1 MTGDGDQPY
10 VDPQT
15 LEDRDMLVYETVAT
29 LEFLGRTP
37 TRSQI
42 GAAAGV
48 DDGEL
53 DELLRSLT
61 ERHLLVRS
69 EAAGEPAFE
78 PARRDF
84 SAVPGDPEGPQRLP

>member
-15 LEDRDMLVYETVAT
+15 LGDRDMQVYETVAT
-29 LEFLGRTP
+29 LEFLGRVP

-48 DDGEL
+48 EDGEL
-53 DELLRSLT
+53 DEMLRSLT

-69 EAAGEPAFE
+69 QADGEPAFQ
-78 PARRDF
+78 PARRDW
-84 SAVPGDPEGPQRLP
+84 SAVPEDPAGPQRLP

>member
-53 DELLRSLT
+53 DELLRSLI

-69 EAAGEPAFE
+69 DAAGEPAFQ

>member
-1 MTGDGDQPY
+1 MTGDGEQPY

-53 DELLRSLT
+53 DELLRSLI

-69 EAAGEPAFE
+69 DAAGEPAFQ

>member
-1 MTGDGDQPY
+1 
-10 VDPQT
+10 
-15 LEDRDMLVYETVAT
+15 MLVYETVAT

-53 DELLRSLT
+53 DELLRSLI

-69 EAAGEPAFE
+69 EVPGEPAFQ

>member
-1 MTGDGDQPY
+1 MTGDGDQPH
-10 VDPQT
+10 VDAQT
-15 LEDRDMLVYETVAT
+15 FEDRDMQVYETVTT
-29 LEFLGRTP
+29 LEFLGQVP

-61 ERHLLVRS
+61 ERHLLVRT
-69 EAAGEPAFE
+69 EAGGEPAFGA
-78 PARRDF
+78 ARRDF
-84 SAVPGDPEGPQRLP
+84 SAVPGDPEGPQRLH